1 MSWPEGFRF
10 GVATAAFQIEG
21 ATSADGRG
29 ESIWDVFCRRP
40 GAVVGGETGD
50 VACDHYHRWE
60 ADLDLMASLGVESY
74 RFSVAWPRIL
84 PSGRGPVN
92 PRGLDF
98 YRRLTTGMLE
108 RGIEPI
114 ATLYHWDLPQ
124 RLQDAGGWE
133 ARDTALRFAEYA
145 AVVAEALGD
154 QVTQWITQNEPWC
167 TSLLGYQVGR
177 KAPGITDW
185 RAGVAASHHVLLAHG
200 LAVPAIRAVAPGAE
214 VGIALNL
221 APVHPATDTPADRA
235 AAARQDGYLNR
246 WFLDPVLTG
255 AYPEDMCALYERH
268 AGPLDVVQDGD
279 LATIAVP
286 IDFLGVNYY
295 NPMRVRASDAD
306 PVLGLEHV
314 EPTGWTTAMGW
325 EVDADG
331 LVQVLRR
338 LRTEYAVPPI
348 QITENG
354 AAFDDVVIAG
364 VVDDAE
370 RTEYLMRHLDA
381 LQSAIGEGSDVRRY
395 CVWSFLDNFEWEDGY
410 DKRFG
415 IVHVD
420 YATQQRTVKRSGL
433 WYRDLIARS
442 RNGDGRNE
450 WPASAS
456 QA

>member
-1 MSWPEGFRF
+1 M
-10 GVATAAFQIEG
+10 
-21 ATSADGRG
+21 
-29 ESIWDVFCRRP
+29 
-40 GAVVGGETGD
+40 
-50 VACDHYHRWE
+50 
-60 ADLDLMASLGVESY
+60 
-74 RFSVAWPRIL
+74 
-84 PSGRGPVN
+84 N

-124 RLQDAGGWE
+124 RLEDAGGW
-133 ARDTALRFAEYA
+133 ASRDTAHRFAEYA

-154 QVTQWITQNEPWC
+154 QVSQWITQNEPWC
-167 TSLLGYQVGR
+167 SALLGYQVGR
-177 KAPGITDW
+177 KAPGRQDW
-185 RAGVAASHHVLLAHG
+185 AAGLAASHHLVLSHG
-200 LAVPAIRAVAPGAE
+200 LAMPAIRAAVPGAS

-221 APVHPATDTPADRA
+221 LPASPETTSEADVA
-235 AAARQDGYLNR
+235 AAVRQDGYLNR
-246 WFLDPVLTG
+246 WFLDPVLRG
-255 AYPEDMCALYERH
+255 AYPEDMVELYERTV
-268 AGPLDVVQDGD
+268 GPFDVVQVGD
-279 LATIAVP
+279 LAAISAP
-286 IDFLGVNYY
+286 MDFLGVNYY
-295 NPMRVRASDAD
+295 NPVVVRASDAD

-314 EPTGWTTAMGW
+314 APTGWTTAMGW
-325 EVDADG
+325 AVDADG
-331 LVQVLRR
+331 LRSVLTR
-338 LRTEYAVPPI
+338 LRTEYDVPPVY
-348 QITENG
+348 ITENG
-354 AAFDDVVIAG
+354 AAFDDVVEGG

-370 RTEYLMRHLDA
+370 RAAYLEQHVDA
-381 LQSAIGEGSDVRRY
+381 VRRAVAEGADVRRY

-410 DKRFG
+410 AKRFG